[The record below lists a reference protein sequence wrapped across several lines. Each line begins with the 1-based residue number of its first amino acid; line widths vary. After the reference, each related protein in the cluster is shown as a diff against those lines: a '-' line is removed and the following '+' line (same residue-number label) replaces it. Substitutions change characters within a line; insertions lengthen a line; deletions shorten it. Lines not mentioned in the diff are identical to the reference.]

1 MLEILKHSLG
11 LCGEH
16 WHPNIFTFLIGGF
29 GSLPVFSYI
38 KHKIKR
44 NKQVMKVLTV
54 LLIYGFITILIAA
67 SQKYTLEKKIKDKF
81 KR

>member
-16 WHPNIFTFLIGGF
+16 WHPNIFTILMGGF

-38 KHKIKR
+38 KHKIKS
-44 NKQVMKVLTV
+44 
-54 LLIYGFITILIAA
+54 Y
-67 SQKYTLEKKIKDKF
+67 DKN
-81 KR
+81 

>member
-16 WHPNIFTFLIGGF
+16 WHPNIFTLLLGGF

-38 KHKIKR
+38 KYKIKS
-44 NKQVMKVLTV
+44 
-54 LLIYGFITILIAA
+54 Y
-67 SQKYTLEKKIKDKF
+67 DKN
-81 KR
+81 

>member
-16 WHPNIFTFLIGGF
+16 WHPNIFTLLMGGF
-29 GSLPVFSYI
+29 GSLPVLSYI

-44 NKQVMKVLTV
+44 NKQVMKVLAV
-54 LLIYGFITILIAA
+54 LLIYGFIAILIAVLL
-67 SQKYTLEKKIKDKF
+67 KYTLEKKIKNKY
-81 KR
+81 K